1 MQPAGEGSP
10 PFLMNVT
17 MVVAKYP
24 EYPPVEDGE
33 GTVKVPT
40 GDKEITANTRIVRR
54 FNGVNQNGKSLDQ
67 RGKAKM
73 WAPGCENCSREFWLN
88 SGNKIHQTWGSPL
101 L

>member
-10 PFLMNVT
+10 PFQMNVT

-24 EYPPVEDGE
+24 DYPPVEDGE

-54 FNGVNQNGKSLDQ
+54 FNGVNQNGKSSDQ
-67 RGKAKM
+67 RLKCGPQVVRIVQASF
-73 WAPGCENCSREFWLN
+73 G
-88 SGNKIHQTWGSPL
+88 
-101 L
+101 